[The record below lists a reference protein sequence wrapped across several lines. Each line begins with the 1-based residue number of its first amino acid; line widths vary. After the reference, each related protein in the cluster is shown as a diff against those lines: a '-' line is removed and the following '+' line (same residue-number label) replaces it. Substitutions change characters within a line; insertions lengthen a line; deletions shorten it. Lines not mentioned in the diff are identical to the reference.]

1 MTIELTLPEEAMF
14 NDLRIDKETVETVF
28 HRVLRPMV
36 EKHAESR
43 LQRLADEYRA
53 LTPDLQLEALAV
65 LKTWKESKA

>member
-14 NDLRIDKETVETVF
+14 NDLRIDKETVEVVF